1 MLRQH
6 PHVFHAARTARCLA
20 VHWQSLKQVRQC
32 IFYICSLVT
41 NNTSWLFQYCLLP
54 DQSVQPLPKDNH
66 ILNFLDAESA
76 VNDSD
81 VAGEEKD
88 EIMDHELALSDR
100 RWGHLELII

>member
-1 MLRQH
+1 M
-6 PHVFHAARTARCLA
+6 
-20 VHWQSLKQVRQC
+20 
-32 IFYICSLVT
+32 
-41 NNTSWLFQYCLLP
+41 
-54 DQSVQPLPKDNH
+54 QPLPKDNH

-81 VAGEEKD
+81 LAGEEKD